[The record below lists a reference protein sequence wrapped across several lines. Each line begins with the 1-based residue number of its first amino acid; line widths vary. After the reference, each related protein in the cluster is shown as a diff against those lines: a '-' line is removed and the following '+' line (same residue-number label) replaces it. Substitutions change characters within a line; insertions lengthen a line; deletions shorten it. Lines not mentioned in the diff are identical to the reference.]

1 MKRCELCGE
10 EVNNEVERCP
20 RCGTEIKPLPFGR
33 ADLYAI
39 LGAIFTVSQ
48 VLAPAGFIFSLASV
62 SKTKKYKILAILSIV
77 FSSLLTL
84 AWLIAAVFFVAG
96 VNSVRNY

>member
-1 MKRCELCGE
+1 MKRCDLCGE
-10 EVNNEVERCP
+10 EVDDEVKRCP
-20 RCGTEIKPLPFGR
+20 QCGAEIKPLPF
-33 ADLYAI
+33 AQSDLYAI

-62 SKTKKYKILAILSIV
+62 NKTKKYKTLAILSIV

-84 AWLIAAVFFVAG
+84 AWLIAAVFFVVG
-96 VNSVRNY
+96 VGSNRQY